1 MTFIKRTS
9 ESRSRPRRH
18 TWLQLLRRFRR
29 SRDGSAAIEFAILAI
44 PYFLIIF
51 AILETFIAFI
61 AEQVVTSAVDTLGRQ
76 LRTGNITHS
85 QGKSTEKTETQFRQL
100 FCNEI
105 SFMMRCDAAEVA
117 TPNRLYLDVR
127 SFASFAAIPKTV
139 TTASGSLDTTSF
151 AFAPGGANT
160 INMLRAYYYWPV
172 TADLVRSYLG
182 NIHRPGETSNSDFLI
197 VETTAFQ
204 SENYP

>member
-1 MTFIKRTS
+1 MTLNKRTS

-18 TWLQLLRRFRR
+18 TWLKLLRRFRR

-61 AEQVVTSAVDTLGRQ
+61 AEQVVTSAVDTLGREI
-76 LRTGNITHS
+76 RTGNITYNL
-85 QGKSTEKTETQFRQL
+85 GKSTDKKDVEFRQL

-105 SFMMRCDAAEVA
+105 SFMLKCDAAEVA
-117 TPNRLYLDVR
+117 TPDRLYLDVR
-127 SFASFAAIPKTV
+127 SFSTFAAIPTVV
-139 TTASGSLDTTSF
+139 TTDSGSLDTTSF
-151 AFAPGGANT
+151 AFAPGGSGS
-160 INMLRAYYYWPV
+160 INMVRAYYYWPV
-172 TADLVRSYLG
+172 TTDLVRSYVA
-182 NIHRPGETSNSDFLI
+182 NIHRPGETSNSDYLI

-204 SENYP
+204 SEDY